1 MNILKKTDNSV
12 LWLLN
17 THETAI
23 KNLNKEAIK
32 RGIEPERIIYADKLK
47 YNEPKQE
54 KKWLNFLL
62 KKLLSKVRI

>member
-32 RGIEPERIIYADKLK
+32 RGIEPE
-47 YNEPKQE
+47 E
-54 KKWLNFLL
+54 
-62 KKLLSKVRI
+62 LSMQIN